1 MRPVKNIFFLVSL
14 AFMTCNLHAQIAMG
28 TWRLHVA
35 TGSAIDVANSDQYI
49 FTAYE
54 NGILR
59 YDFTS
64 KEKRIYTSVQGLS
77 DIQISTILYDSIQN
91 ALYVGYKN
99 GNSITSGTYGYN
111 LASGKG
117 TLYLM
122 GDNQGEGMSGY
133 CALVRTYNRV
143 LTPAEITQNYNAQK
157 SRFGL

>member
-99 GNSITSGTYGYN
+99 GNIDKITSTQTINIPALKQTQIPGSKKINRFYR
-111 LASGKG
+111 
-117 TLYLM
+117 
-122 GDNQGEGMSGY
+122 DNDYVYVATDFSVLQLDPNKDEIKEI
-133 CALVRTYNRV
+133 ALT
-143 LTPAEITQNYNAQK
+143 E
-157 SRFGL
+157 